1 MEGKLTACLEA
12 VVSKADQHLLPGVS
26 CATAITVEVGADV
39 ADTQLGLRARHQ
51 APCLGR
57 PHPLCPIAL
66 TLLRLK
72 GSAGQR
78 VCQLRLCDIRL
89 ESAPCRRVLRAGQ
102 ERLTYGVSLIP
113 DSMTAPIK
121 HWRGVS

>member
-1 MEGKLTACLEA
+1 MEGKQTPCLEA

-26 CATAITVEVGADV
+26 CATAITVEVGADI

-78 VCQLRLCDIRL
+78 VCQFRLCDVCL
-89 ESAPCRRVLRAGQ
+89 EPAPCPKLLKTGQ
-102 ERLTYGVSLIP
+102 ERL
-113 DSMTAPIK
+113 K
-121 HWRGVS
+121 